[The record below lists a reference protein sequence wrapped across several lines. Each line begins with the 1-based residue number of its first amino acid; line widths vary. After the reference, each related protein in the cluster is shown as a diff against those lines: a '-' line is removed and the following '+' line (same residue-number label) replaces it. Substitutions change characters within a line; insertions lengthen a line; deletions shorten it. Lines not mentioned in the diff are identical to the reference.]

1 MRIAATDRQI
11 DPDKHSTSDGLET
24 DRRGVGPDP
33 PLVKEVPRLCRG
45 GSKSL
50 AFAASSIMRLSVSA
64 TMCGLISQY
73 SATTPSPGPDML
85 SVLRKR
91 LTVRGFIVWDF
102 AARQADFLRDMSE

>member
-11 DPDKHSTSDGLET
+11 GPDKDSTSDGLET

-50 AFAASSIMRLSVSA
+50 TFAPSSIMEALGEC

-73 SATTPSPGPDML
+73 SATTPSPGPDMF
-85 SVLRKR
+85 SVLRR
-91 LTVRGFIVWDF
+91 VASPPSRETHRPAGPL
-102 AARQADFLRDMSE
+102 SE